1 MPGSGEGRPH
11 RSCPSFGRARRLTL
25 GLWLLGCF
33 AGAFGVA
40 SPARGAGPNR
50 PRVHVVQSGQKLGSI
65 AKRYGVSVEA
75 VCEVNNIRPTDRL
88 HVGERLIIPGSEETR
103 GERRTAPPP
112 GPLPAAREH
121 RVYPGQT
128 LAKIAKRYRVSVE
141 ELCAQ
146 NDLDCTRPLKPGA
159 LLTIPGNPGSEPS
172 HPPNQGTEGSRTDTS
187 WVRYLS
193 RPRKRGFLT
202 LVGFEE
208 SWRGPVMG
216 RGGHLLPRAREGI
229 SRVMGATGSR
239 PRADGRLCQLIAK
252 VSDAFGGRPLR
263 VVSGFRLESYSASS
277 HHRRSEA
284 LDFAIPGVPNHAL
297 RDYLL
302 SLGSVGVGYY
312 PNSSFVHLDV
322 RARHTYW
329 VDYSGPGEPPRY
341 RRDQPAESDHPGDPG
356 PEDE

>member
-1 MPGSGEGRPH
+1 M
-11 RSCPSFGRARRLTL
+11 L

-33 AGAFGVA
+33 AGVVGVA
-40 SPARGAGPNR
+40 SLARAAGPHR

-88 HVGERLIIPGSEETR
+88 RVGERLIIPGSDDVR
-103 GERRTAPPP
+103 PSGAAERRAAPPP
-112 GPLPAAREH
+112 AEPPAAAREH

-128 LAKIAKRYRVSVE
+128 LAKIAKRYHVSVE
-141 ELCAQ
+141 ALCAQ
-146 NDLDCTRPLKPGA
+146 NDLDCRRPLKPGT
-159 LLTIPGNPGSEPS
+159 LLTIPGGPSSEPS
-172 HPPNQGTEGSRTDTS
+172 HPTSEGGEGSRADTT
-187 WVRYLS
+187 WARYLN
-193 RPRKRGFLT
+193 RPRKRGFVT

-216 RGGHLLPRAREGI
+216 RGGQVLPHAREGI

-302 SLGSVGVGYY
+302 SLGNVGVGYY

-341 RRDQPAESDHPGDPG
+341 RRGQPPESDNPGEPA